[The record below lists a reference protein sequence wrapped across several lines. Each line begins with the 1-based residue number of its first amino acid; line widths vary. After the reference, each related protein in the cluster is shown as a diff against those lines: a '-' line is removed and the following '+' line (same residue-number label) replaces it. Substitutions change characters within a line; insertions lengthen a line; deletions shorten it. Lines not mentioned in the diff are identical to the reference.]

1 MMMIAIAQCNS
12 VVGDISANINH
23 MVKLTEQAKKQ
34 GADMI
39 VFPELMLSGYPPE
52 DLLLRPA
59 FLAACKKGLIEL
71 LDLLAA
77 GITVILGHP
86 YQIGVECFNTAS
98 VIRDGKIIAS
108 YHKMRL
114 PNETVFDE
122 VRYFV
127 PGVAPCVFSHFNQ
140 HGEKVNIGV
149 VICEDVWDVEPVSAS
164 KEAGAE
170 FVISINAS
178 PYYMNKIHLR
188 EEIIRHRIEEAELP
202 IVYCNAIGGQDELIF
217 DGQSFAYNADRQLVM
232 RAPAFK
238 EHLAFLHFQQGK
250 FLPADITPLLSEEA
264 SIYSALVLSVRDY
277 LHKNSFSGA
286 LVGLSGGIDSALTL
300 VIACDALGAE
310 NVQAVMLPSPY
321 TTDISLID
329 AQTLANSLNIKYE
342 EIPIQPIFDAFLSS
356 LSPFLDPHKPD
367 LTEENLQAR
376 IRGTLLMAL
385 SNKTGKILLN
395 TSNKSEMT
403 TGYGTLYGDMAG
415 GFAVLKDI
423 SKTCAYALARYRNSI
438 DSVIPT
444 RIIERAPS
452 AELKPNQTDQDS
464 LPDYAVLDAIMA
476 GYMEQNKSIEALIKE
491 GLNAQDVHD
500 VVRRLRIYEYKRRQ
514 APVGPRVTHR
524 AYGKDWRY
532 PMTNHFME

>member
-1 MMMIAIAQCNS
+1 MMMIAIAQANA

-23 MVKLTEQAKKQ
+23 IVRLTKEAKKE
-34 GADMI
+34 GADII

-59 FLAACKKGLIEL
+59 FLAACKRGLINL
-71 LDLLAA
+71 LDLLED
-77 GITVILGHP
+77 GITVIIGHP

-108 YHKMRL
+108 YHKMLL

-127 PGVAPCVFSHFNQ
+127 PGVTPCVFSHINQ
-140 HGEKVNIGV
+140 QGEKIDIGV
-149 VICEDVWDVEPVSAS
+149 VICEDLWAIEPVSAT

-170 FVISINAS
+170 IIISLNAS
-178 PYYMNKIHLR
+178 PYYLNKIHRR
-188 EEIIRHRIEEAELP
+188 EEIIRHRIEESELP
-202 IVYCNAIGGQDELIF
+202 IIYCNAIGGQDELIF
-217 DGQSFAYNADRQLVM
+217 DGQSFAYNADLELVM
-232 RAPAFK
+232 RAPAF
-238 EHLAFLHFQQGK
+238 EENLAYLHFQQGK
-250 FLPADITPLLSEEA
+250 LLPTHISPLLSEEA
-264 SIYSALVLSVRDY
+264 SMYSALVLGVRDY
-277 LHKNSFSGA
+277 LHKNGFSGA
-286 LVGLSGGIDSALTL
+286 LLGLSGGIDSALTL
-300 VIACDALGAE
+300 AIACDALGAE

-321 TTDISLID
+321 TADISLID
-329 AQTLANSLNIKYE
+329 ARTLADNVNVAYE

-356 LSPFLDPHKPD
+356 LAPFLDQHKD

-385 SNKTGKILLN
+385 SNKSGKILLN
-395 TSNKSEMT
+395 TSNKSEVT

-423 SKTCAYALARYRNSI
+423 SKTSVYALARYRNSI
-438 DSVIPT
+438 DPIIPT

-452 AELKPNQTDQDS
+452 AELKPDQTDQDT
-464 LPDYAVLDAIMA
+464 LPDYAVLDAITSS
-476 GYMEQNKSIEALIKE
+476 YMEQNKSIEELIKE
-491 GLNAQDVHD
+491 GLNEQDVHD
-500 VVRRLRIYEYKRRQ
+500 VVRRLRMNEYKRRQ
-514 APVGPRVTHR
+514 APIGPRITHR

-532 PMTNHFME
+532 PITNHFTE